1 MAMLSTRDSSI
12 TNQAA
17 TPAKRAPTN
26 GSNADASGE
35 VVAPLKVVGRTS
47 LIMKFVK

>member
-26 GSNADASGE
+26 GSNADASGK
-35 VVAPLKVVGRTS
+35 VALKVVGRTS
-47 LIMKFVK
+47 LIIAAP

>member
-35 VVAPLKVVGRTS
+35 VGRTS

>member
-35 VVAPLKVVGRTS
+35 VAPMKVVGRTS
-47 LIMKFVK
+47 LIN